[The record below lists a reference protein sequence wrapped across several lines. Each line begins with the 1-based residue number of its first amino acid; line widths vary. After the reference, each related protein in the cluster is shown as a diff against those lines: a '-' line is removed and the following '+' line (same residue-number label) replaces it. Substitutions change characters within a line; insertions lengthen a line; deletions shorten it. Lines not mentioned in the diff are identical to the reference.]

1 MRTINQYVSRKKN
14 KKVFSE
20 QWRTL
25 LNNVVM
31 PVIQRVNLRTMA
43 FDIVPVQPMPAPIG
57 ILNHIDIQYDT
68 TPEST
73 FPFWKIKV
81 IFKEK
86 E

>member
-1 MRTINQYVSRKKN
+1 MRTINQYVSRKKT
-14 KKVFSE
+14 KKTFVE
-20 QWRTL
+20 QWGAL
-25 LNNVVM
+25 LNGVIM
-31 PVIQRVNLRTMA
+31 PTIQRVNARTLGE
-43 FDIVPVQPMPAPIG
+43 DIVPVQPIPSPIG
-57 ILNHIDIQYDT
+57 ILNYTDIQYDT

>member
-31 PVIQRVNLRTMA
+31 PVIRRVNARPIAL
-43 FDIVPVQPMPAPIG
+43 DLVPVQPMPAPIG
-57 ILNHIDIQYDT
+57 ILNYTDIQYDT

>member
-31 PVIQRVNLRTMA
+31 PVIQRINARPIA
-43 FDIVPVQPMPAPIG
+43 FDLVPVQPMPAPIG
-57 ILNHIDIQYDT
+57 ILNYTDIQYDT

>member
-31 PVIQRVNLRTMA
+31 PVIRRVNARPIA
-43 FDIVPVQPMPAPIG
+43 FDLVPVQPMPAPIG
-57 ILNHIDIQYDT
+57 ILNYTDIQYDT

>member
-20 QWRTL
+20 QWRNL

-31 PVIQRVNLRTMA
+31 PVIRRVNARPIAL
-43 FDIVPVQPMPAPIG
+43 DLVPVQPMPVPIG
-57 ILNHIDIQYDT
+57 ILNYTDIQYDT

>member
-1 MRTINQYVSRKKN
+1 MRTIEQYVSRKKN

-31 PVIQRVNLRTMA
+31 PVVQRVNARTMA
-43 FDIVPVQPMPAPIG
+43 FDLVPVQPMPVPIG
-57 ILNHIDIQYDT
+57 NLYFSDTQYELT
-68 TPEST
+68 SEST

-81 IFKEK
+81 IFSQ
-86 E
+86 

>member
-1 MRTINQYVSRKKN
+1 
-14 KKVFSE
+14 
-20 QWRTL
+20 
-25 LNNVVM
+25 M
-31 PVIQRVNLRTMA
+31 PM
-43 FDIVPVQPMPAPIG
+43 PIG
-57 ILNHIDIQYDT
+57 ILNYTDIQYDT

>member
-31 PVIQRVNLRTMA
+31 PVIQRTTTRTLGE
-43 FDIVPVQPMPAPIG
+43 DIVSVQPMVAPIG
-57 ILNHIDIQYDT
+57 NLNYIDLQYGT
-68 TPEST
+68 VSEPT

>member
-31 PVIQRVNLRTMA
+31 PVIQRVTHRTLGE
-43 FDIVPVQPMPAPIG
+43 DIVSVQPIEAPIG
-57 ILNHIDIQYDT
+57 ILNYIDFQYGVAS
-68 TPEST
+68 EST

>member
-1 MRTINQYVSRKKN
+1 MRTINQYVSKKN
-14 KKVFSE
+14 KKKVFSD

-25 LNNVVM
+25 LSNVVM
-31 PVIQRVNLRTMA
+31 PVIQRVNARPIAL
-43 FDIVPVQPMPAPIG
+43 DLVPVQPMPAPIG
-57 ILNHIDIQYDT
+57 YYSDIQYDT

>member
-1 MRTINQYVSRKKN
+1 MRTINQYVSKKN
-14 KKVFSE
+14 KKKVFSD

-31 PVIQRVNLRTMA
+31 PVIRRVNARPIAL
-43 FDIVPVQPMPAPIG
+43 DLVPVQPMPAPIG
-57 ILNHIDIQYDT
+57 ILNYIDFQYDAT
-68 TPEST
+68 SEST
-73 FPFWKIKV
+73 FPFWEIKV

>member
-31 PVIQRVNLRTMA
+31 PVIQRVTHRTLGE
-43 FDIVPVQPMPAPIG
+43 DIVSVQPMEAPIG
-57 ILNHIDIQYDT
+57 ILNYIDFQYGVAS
-68 TPEST
+68 EST

>member
-31 PVIQRVNLRTMA
+31 PIVQRTTARTIA
-43 FDIVPVQPMPAPIG
+43 FDLEPVQAMPAPIG
-57 ILNHIDIQYDT
+57 NLYYGDLQYGT
-68 TPEST
+68 TSDPT

-81 IFKEK
+81 IFNK
-86 E
+86 